1 MASSSSGIGKWAL
14 AVLAWLD
21 DRVGF
26 TSVLPFLRKKMVPI
40 HRHSFWYY
48 IGGMA
53 LFLFGLQ
60 IATGIL
66 LLFYYRPRAEGA
78 YE

>member
-1 MASSSSGIGKWAL
+1 M
-14 AVLAWLD
+14 
-21 DRVGF
+21 
-26 TSVLPFLRKKMVPI
+26 PI

-60 IATGIL
+60 ILTGIL
-66 LLFYYRPRAEGA
+66 LLFYYRPSAEGA
-78 YE
+78 YESRCRECYDPSEGKQERLEV